1 MSFFDYLPSPK
12 SGWETL
18 IAPFKG
24 REGQPWA
31 QGTAR
36 NFGHAAFGDK
46 IGNYVDQKFL
56 GDVAPGTQ
64 GPVSGMASQLQP
76 QPGQMQQSSGQD
88 IMQLMQALMKHKGG
102 M

>member
-18 IAPFKG
+18 VAPFKS
-24 REGQPWA
+24 REGQPYL
-31 QGTAR
+31 QGVAR

-46 IGNYVDQKFL
+46 IGNAVDQRLL

-64 GPVSGMASQLQP
+64 GPVTGMSAQLQP
-76 QPGQMQQSSGQD
+76 QPGQMQSSSGQD
-88 IMQLMQALMKHKGG
+88 VMQLMQALMKHKGG